1 MRTTPGVS
9 FRPDGTCKQKLGG
22 RELRPAKCRSL
33 VQSLAMNLLQDLKFS
48 FRTLRRT
55 PSVTLLALSALV
67 LGIGANAA
75 LFTVVNA
82 VLLRPLNYPEPN
94 RLLELHRQYPGGTG
108 WAISATKFLFW
119 ERENHSFE
127 SLGASDVMSSG
138 LNLTGSG
145 EPERLQGL
153 RVTSGWFRALR
164 VSPLIGR
171 AFTAGEDS
179 PGAGQYA
186 VLSYGLWKRR
196 FAGVPGIVGRS
207 ITLSGKT
214 YTVLGVMPSDFRF
227 SPQSDLWVPMQL
239 KMDPEDLSNMYRV
252 LGRLKDGVSAQQANA
267 DLAIVRMRMKQQL
280 PKHIEDNEQIGT
292 TPYLEL
298 VVGDVRPT
306 LLVLMGAVGFV
317 LLIACANV
325 ANLLLARSAARR
337 KELAVRVAL
346 GAGNWQIARQ
356 ALTESLLLSFVA
368 TALGLLLAWV
378 GLPMLLH
385 FAPAN
390 LPRLAEVGLDRR
402 VLVFA
407 AAAAVL
413 TGLLFGLAPLVQA
426 LRANANEALREG
438 TGRGTGSASAL
449 RVRNALVVGEVA
461 ISLVLLIG
469 AGLLIDTFVRLRLV
483 SPGFDP
489 RNVVTMQMSI
499 DGTRYGTTSA
509 VASMYDRT
517 IQRLES
523 VPGVESAATVT
534 SLPLELG
541 PDFGFAVDGRKK
553 HAQGDLD
560 GDAQWRSVTAHY
572 FDVMRMPLI
581 RGRAFNERDGAGSP
595 AVVVINETLAREV
608 FPHENPI
615 GAHIKMGQ
623 PVIANWNAE
632 IVGIVA
638 DSHDEGLDSKPPGM
652 TFTPASQTPEMLTGL
667 VSRLLPANY
676 VLRVSG
682 NPMTTGNLAR
692 RELMSLDSQQPVSEP
707 KLMSAIVSGSIARQ
721 QFNMLLLGL
730 FAGLA
735 LLLGAIGLYGVISYS
750 VIQRT
755 REMGIRSAL
764 GAGRGELIKMVLAQ
778 GLKLTGAGLG
788 VGLIAAF
795 LLTRYLQSL
804 LFGVKPLDV
813 TVFAG
818 VCAVLATV
826 AIAASYIPARRAA
839 RIDPIVALRDE

>member
-1 MRTTPGVS
+1 
-9 FRPDGTCKQKLGG
+9 
-22 RELRPAKCRSL
+22 
-33 VQSLAMNLLQDLKFS
+33 MNLQQDLKFS
-48 FRTLRRT
+48 FRTFRKT
-55 PSVTLLALSALV
+55 PSVTLLALCALV

-94 RLLELHRQYPGGTG
+94 RLLELHRQYPGGIG
-108 WAISATKFLFW
+108 WAISATKFLYW
-119 ERENHSFE
+119 EKENHTFDA
-127 SLGASDVMSSG
+127 LGANDVLSTG
-138 LNLTGSG
+138 LNLSGSG
-145 EPERLQGL
+145 EPERLHSL

-164 VSPLIGR
+164 VSPLLGR
-171 AFTAGEDS
+171 TFSASEDA

-196 FAGVPGIVGRS
+196 FGGDPAMLGKS
-207 ITLSGKT
+207 ITLSGNT
-214 YTVLGVMPSDFRF
+214 YTVLGVMPNDFRF
-227 SPQSDLWVPMQL
+227 TIDADLWVPMQL

-252 LGRLKDGVSAQQANA
+252 LGRLKDGVSVQQANA
-267 DLAIVRMRMKQQL
+267 DLAVVRNRMKQQL
-280 PKHIEDNEQIGT
+280 PKHVEANEQIGT

-346 GAGNWQIARQ
+346 GAGSWHIARQ
-356 ALTESLLLSFVA
+356 ALTESLLLSFLA

-378 GLPMLLH
+378 CLPVLLH
-385 FAPAN
+385 FAPSD
-390 LPRLAEVGLDRR
+390 LPRLAEVQLDGR
-402 VLVFA
+402 VLAFA
-407 AAAAVL
+407 AILAVL

-438 TGRGTGSASAL
+438 SGRGTGSSGVL
-449 RVRNALVVGEVA
+449 RVRNALVIGEVA

-469 AGLLIDTFVRLRLV
+469 AGLLIETFVRLRLV

-499 DGTRYGTTSA
+499 DGTRYGTTAA

-517 IQRLES
+517 IQRLAT
-523 VPGVESAATVT
+523 VPGVQSAATVT

-541 PDFGFAVDGRKK
+541 PDFGYAVDGRKQ
-553 HAQGDLD
+553 HTDGELD
-560 GDAQWRSVTAHY
+560 GDAQWRSVTSRY
-572 FDVMRMPLI
+572 FDVMRMPMVS
-581 RGRAFNERDGAGSP
+581 GRAFNERDTANAP
-595 AVVVINETLAREV
+595 PVVVINETLARQA
-608 FPHENPI
+608 FPHQNPI
-615 GAHIKMGQ
+615 GARLNIGR
-623 PVIANWNAE
+623 PVIANWTPE
-632 IVGIVA
+632 IVGVVA
-638 DSHDEGLDSKPPGM
+638 DSRDAGLDSRPAEM
-652 TFTPASQTPEMLTGL
+652 TFTPAGQTPEMLTGL
-667 VSRLLPANY
+667 LNRLLPANY

-682 NPMTTGNLAR
+682 NPTTAGNLAR
-692 RELMSLDSQQPVSEP
+692 RELMSLDTMQPVSEP
-707 KLMSAIVSGSIARQ
+707 RLMAGIVSTSIARQ
-721 QFNMLLLGL
+721 EFNMLLLGL

-750 VIQRT
+750 VVQRT
-755 REMGIRSAL
+755 RELGIRSAL
-764 GAGRGELIKMVLAQ
+764 GAGRSELITMVLTQ

-804 LFGVKPLDV
+804 LYGVKPLDA
-813 TVFAG
+813 TVFGG
-818 VCAVLATV
+818 VCLVLTAVAV
-826 AIAASYIPARRAA
+826 AASYIPALRAA

>member
-1 MRTTPGVS
+1 
-9 FRPDGTCKQKLGG
+9 
-22 RELRPAKCRSL
+22 
-33 VQSLAMNLLQDLKFS
+33 MNILQDLKFS
-48 FRTLRRT
+48 FRTLSKT

-82 VLLRPLNYPEPN
+82 VLLRPLSYPEPN

-108 WAISATKFLFW
+108 WAISAPKFLFW
-119 ERENHSFE
+119 EKENHTFE
-127 SLGASDVMSSG
+127 SLGASDVLSSG

-145 EPERLQGL
+145 EPERLHSL

-164 VSPLIGR
+164 VTPLIGR
-171 AFTAGEDS
+171 TFSAGEDA

-196 FAGVPGIVGRS
+196 FAGHPAIVGRAIS
-207 ITLSGKT
+207 LSGHT

-227 SPQSDLWVPMQL
+227 SPEADLWAPLQL
-239 KMDPEDLSNMYRV
+239 KMDPDDFSNMYRV
-252 LGRLKDGVSAQQANA
+252 LGRLKDGISIQQANS
-267 DLAIVRMRMKQQL
+267 DLAVVRSRMKQQL

-346 GAGNWQIARQ
+346 GAGSWQIARQ
-356 ALTESLLLSFVA
+356 ALSESLLLSFLA
-368 TALGLLLAWV
+368 TALGLILAWV

-385 FAPAN
+385 FAPED
-390 LPRLAEVGLDRR
+390 LPRLAEVQLDVR
-402 VLVFA
+402 VLIFS
-407 AAAAVL
+407 AAVAML

-438 TGRGTGSASAL
+438 TGRGTGSSSAL
-449 RVRNALVVGEVA
+449 RARNALVVAEVA

-469 AGLLIDTFVRLRLV
+469 AGLLIDTFVRLRLI

-489 RNVVTMQMSI
+489 RNVVALQMSI
-499 DGTRYGTTSA
+499 DGTRYATTTA
-509 VASMYDRT
+509 VASLYDRT
-517 IQRLES
+517 IQRLEA
-523 VPGVESAATVT
+523 VPGVQSAATVT

-541 PDFGFAVDGRKK
+541 PDFDFAVEGRKQ
-553 HAQGDLD
+553 HAQGNVD
-560 GDAQWRSVTAHY
+560 GDAQWRSITPHY
-572 FDVMRMPLI
+572 FDAMRMPLV
-581 RGRAFNERDGAGSP
+581 RGRAFDDRDTNSAP
-595 AVVVINETLAREV
+595 QVLVINETMAREV

-615 GAHIKMGQ
+615 GARINIGQ
-623 PVIANWNAE
+623 PVISNWSAE

-638 DSHDEGLDSKPPGM
+638 DSHDAGLDSRPPSL
-652 TFTPASQTPEMLTGL
+652 TFTPASQTPEMLTSL
-667 VSRLLPANY
+667 ATRLLPANY

-682 NPMTTGNLAR
+682 SPTTVGNLAR
-692 RELMSLDSQQPVSEP
+692 RELMSFDSQQPVSEP
-707 KLMSAIVSGSIARQ
+707 RLMAGIVSASIARQ
-721 QFNMLLLGL
+721 QFNMLLLSL

-750 VIQRT
+750 VVQRT
-755 REMGIRSAL
+755 RELGIRSAL
-764 GAGRGELIKMVLAQ
+764 GAGRGELVRMVLGQ

-788 VGLIAAF
+788 LGLFAAL

-804 LFGVKPLDV
+804 LYGVKPLDA
-813 TVFAG
+813 TVFGG
-818 VCAVLATV
+818 VCIVLAAV
-826 AIAASYIPARRAA
+826 AVAASYIPARRAA